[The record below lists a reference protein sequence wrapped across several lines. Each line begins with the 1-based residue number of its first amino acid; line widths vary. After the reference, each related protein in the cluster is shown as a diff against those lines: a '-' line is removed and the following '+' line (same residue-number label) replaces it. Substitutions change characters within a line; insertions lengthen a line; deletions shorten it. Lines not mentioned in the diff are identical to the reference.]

1 MRILFIVPYVPNPI
15 RIRPFQ
21 LIRTLAHS
29 GHQITLATLWST
41 EEELADLRTLADFCT
56 HIVAFHLSG
65 LQSASNSLHAL
76 VTTMPLQ
83 SAYCWQP
90 QLAKAI
96 DELVQ
101 SVPFDIVHVEHLR
114 GARFGLRAK
123 AAAAQRR
130 GHAAYIWDSV
140 DCISYLFQQAVEKSS
155 TLKVRLMTRLDLQR
169 TREYEGWLV
178 EQFDRVLVTAEKD
191 KQALAELVRNRQQRT
206 SKVDKTASLDGQG
219 KHDPDDEDHYHI
231 EVISNGVDLQ
241 YFSPQEGIQGEADIV
256 FTGKMSYHANIT
268 SARYLVQEVMPLV
281 WAQRPDARIWIVGK
295 DPPPDICALASDTNG
310 TKRVTITGTVPDVR
324 PYLQQATVAAAPILY
339 GAGIQNK
346 VLEAMACGTPI
357 VVSPQAISGLQA
369 EAKDSVMIAQDTEA
383 FADAILH
390 LFQDTACRSRLS
402 LQGRRYVEQHHSWQ
416 RIVDKV
422 EAIYQEAQYEK
433 QWQEHGQRL

>member
-1 MRILFIVPYVPNPI
+1 
-15 RIRPFQ
+15 
-21 LIRTLAHS
+21 
-29 GHQITLATLWST
+29 
-41 EEELADLRTLADFCT
+41 
-56 HIVAFHLSG
+56 
-65 LQSASNSLHAL
+65 
-76 VTTMPLQ
+76 MPLQ

-101 SVPFDIVHVEHLR
+101 TVPFDIVHVEHLR
-114 GARFGLRAK
+114 GARYGLRAK
-123 AAAAQRR
+123 AAAAQR
-130 GHAAYIWDSV
+130 GALAAHIWDSV

-169 TREYEGWLV
+169 TREYEGWLT
-178 EQFDRVLVTAEKD
+178 EQFDRVLVTAEND
-191 KQALAELVRNRQQRT
+191 KQALAELVRNRQLR
-206 SKVDKTASLDGQG
+206 SWKVGETASLDRHG
-219 KHDPDDEDHYHI
+219 KHDPNDVDHYHI

-241 YFSPQEGIQGEADIV
+241 YFLPQTGIQGEADIV

-295 DPPPDICALASDTNG
+295 EPPPDLCALASDSNG

-324 PYLQQATVAAAPILY
+324 PYLQRATVAVAPILY
-339 GAGIQNK
+339 GAGVQNK
-346 VLEAMACGTPI
+346 VLEAMACGAPI

-369 EAKDSVMIAQDTEA
+369 EAEDSVMIAQGAQA

-390 LFQDTACRSRLS
+390 IFQDSACRSRLS
-402 LQGRRYVEQHHSWQ
+402 LQGRRYVEQQHSWQ
-416 RIVDKV
+416 KIADGL
-422 EAIYQEAQYEK
+422 EATYQEAVYEK
-433 QWQEHGQRL
+433 QRQEQGQRL